1 MVFCEWLLGNET
13 AEAKALTA
21 MAKEKGIKTFAGL
34 QACPAWVEV
43 LRKYHCRWQAY
54 KDLIINHHGYGN
66 NTRSSLPSESSAYL
80 LGPTPAQMMTI
91 PFAQRLTGW
100 SLF

>member
-34 QACPAWVEV
+34 QACPA
-43 LRKYHCRWQAY
+43 
-54 KDLIINHHGYGN
+54 
-66 NTRSSLPSESSAYL
+66 
-80 LGPTPAQMMTI
+80 
-91 PFAQRLTGW
+91 
-100 SLF
+100 